1 MDFDGQRPKSL
12 GFLRRSVIP
21 EDREISKSG
30 EANPDDGLPFSLF
43 LLLNFKPTQMV
54 LLVDSGQR
62 ELVTVLRRLKDIL
75 QADQTRKA
83 LRVAEA
89 VERGGDTSAV
99 I

>member
-1 MDFDGQRPKSL
+1 
-12 GFLRRSVIP
+12 
-21 EDREISKSG
+21 
-30 EANPDDGLPFSLF
+30 
-43 LLLNFKPTQMV
+43 MV

-89 VERGGDTSAV
+89 VERGGDTSAM